1 MVVTLKIAIIT
12 GGSRG
17 IGAATAILAAKAGY
31 DICISYIANEA
42 AADTVLETCKLHG
55 ARAIKVQGDVANE
68 ADVEALFDACDTH
81 LGPVS
86 LLVNNA
92 GIVGETSRVDGLPA
106 AALERIFRVNV
117 FGSFYCAQQAVR
129 RMSTLHGGKGG
140 NIVNLSSIAA
150 TIGSAGEYVHYA
162 STKGAIDSF
171 TVGLAREVGREGIR
185 VNSVQAGTAD
195 TDVHTIGGGNPDRPA
210 MVAATSALG
219 RVATAN
225 EIAEAILW
233 LGSDKASYATGTV
246 MRVGGGL

>member
-1 MVVTLKIAIIT
+1 MVTRKTAIIT

-17 IGAATAILAAKAGY
+17 IGAATAILAARDGY
-31 DICISYIANEA
+31 DICINYIANEA
-42 AADTVLETCKLHG
+42 RADEVLKTCESFG
-55 ARAIKVQGDVANE
+55 ARVIKLRGDVADE
-68 ADVEALFDACDTH
+68 ADVEALFSACDAA
-81 LGPVS
+81 LGPVD

-92 GIVGETSRVDGLPA
+92 GIVGETSRVDALPA
-106 AALERIFRVNV
+106 AALERIYRVNV

-129 RMSTLHGGKGG
+129 RMSTTHGGKGG
-140 NIVNLSSIAA
+140 VIVNLSSIAA

-185 VNSVQAGTAD
+185 VNAVQAGTAD
-195 TDVHTIGGGNPDRPA
+195 TDVHTIGGGNPERPG

-219 RVATAN
+219 RVARPE

-233 LGSDKASYATGTV
+233 LGSEKASYATGTV
-246 MRVGGGL
+246 LRIGGGL

>member
-1 MVVTLKIAIIT
+1 MVTHKIAIIT

-42 AADTVLETCKLHG
+42 AADAVLEACAGHG
-55 ARAIKVQGDVANE
+55 AKAIKVQGDVANE
-68 ADVEALFDACDTH
+68 GDVEALFEACDTH
-81 LGPVS
+81 LGPVT

-92 GIVGETSRVDGLPA
+92 GIVGETSRVDALPA
-106 AALERIFRVNV
+106 AALARIFQVNV

-129 RMSTLHGGKGG
+129 RMSTNQGGKGG
-140 NIVNLSSIAA
+140 SIVNLSSIAA

-233 LGSDKASYATGTV
+233 LGSSKASYATGTV

>member
-1 MVVTLKIAIIT
+1 MVTRKIAIIT

-17 IGAATAILAAKAGY
+17 IGAATAVLAAKAGY

-42 AADTVLETCKLHG
+42 AADKVLITCASHG
-55 ARAIKVQGDVANE
+55 ARAIKVQGDVAIE
-68 ADVEALFDACDTH
+68 GDVAALFQACDTQ
-81 LGPVS
+81 LGPLN

-92 GIVGETSRVDGLPA
+92 GIVGETSRVDALPTS
-106 AALERIFRVNV
+106 ALERIYRVNV
-117 FGSFYCAQQAVR
+117 FGSFYCAQQAVH
-129 RMSTLHGGKGG
+129 RMSTAKGG
-140 NIVNLSSIAA
+140 FGGSIVNLSSIAA

-171 TVGLAREVGREGIR
+171 TIGLAREVGREGIR
-185 VNSVQAGTAD
+185 VNAVQAGTAD
-195 TDVHTIGGGNPDRPA
+195 TDVHTVGGGNPDRPA

-246 MRVGGGL
+246 LRIGGGL